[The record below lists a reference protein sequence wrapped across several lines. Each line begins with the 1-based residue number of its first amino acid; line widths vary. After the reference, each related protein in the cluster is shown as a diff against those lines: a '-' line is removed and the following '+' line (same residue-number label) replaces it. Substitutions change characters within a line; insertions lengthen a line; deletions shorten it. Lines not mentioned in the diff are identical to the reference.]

1 MIQIKNHKNVPLD
14 FGSEVGHN
22 ASQTSQQDL
31 TSEFFNK
38 VCQKVFMETSGR
50 KWIIIYL
57 PK

>member
-31 TSEFFNK
+31 TSEFFNSLSKGFYGDQWKK
-38 VCQKVFMETSGR
+38 VDH
-50 KWIIIYL
+50 YL
-57 PK
+57 FT